1 MKAPNRGGIRRRIVI
16 NLRESLTVA
25 PETIKGN
32 GVFSELGVDSTIGIE
47 MTGSLSEW
55 LALELDPTIVYDFP
69 TVALLANELHR
80 LAGVV
85 GRP

>member
-1 MKAPNRGGIRRRIVI
+1 MKAPNLEDIRRRIV
-16 NLRESLTVA
+16 LHLSESLAVA